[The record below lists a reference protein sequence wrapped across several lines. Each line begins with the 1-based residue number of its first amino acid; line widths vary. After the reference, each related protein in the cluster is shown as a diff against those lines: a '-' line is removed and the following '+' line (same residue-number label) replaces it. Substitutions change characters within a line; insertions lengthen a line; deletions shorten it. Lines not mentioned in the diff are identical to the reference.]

1 MFSHLLVP
9 VDGTG
14 LSWRGVLASLE
25 LARKLQARV
34 TGFVV
39 VPPVPVSAMNVN
51 PASFQQE
58 VQARQARTE
67 AHAREILADFAA
79 EAAKAG
85 VPFDGQTERTDS
97 IDGAIAEA
105 VEKFGCD
112 LIVMVTQ
119 GRGSFGEMLFGSH
132 TKNVMARC
140 TTPLLVLR

>member
-25 LARKLQARV
+25 LAKKLEARV

-39 VPPVPVSAMNVN
+39 MPPTPVSAMNVN
-51 PASFQQE
+51 PSGFKQE
-58 VQARQARTE
+58 VQAHQTRTE
-67 AHAREILADFAA
+67 AHAQEILADFAA

-85 VPFDGQTERTDS
+85 VPFDGRTERTDS

-105 VEKFGCD
+105 VQKYGCD
-112 LIVMVTQ
+112 LIVMATQ
-119 GRGSFGEMLFGSH
+119 GRGGFGEMLFGSH